1 MTEKRDQYSARA
13 LLVTALIAV
22 IGTVLALDFYGLIQ
36 HNNNKQATTV
46 GDFRAIYL
54 KAGEGHRLSPKP
66 SNVHIECQNDYVV
79 IASDA
84 DPHMKGLLV
93 DYRNR
98 GIRCVP
104 VPPAS
109 ANKENTQ

>member
-13 LLVTALIAV
+13 LLVTALVAV
-22 IGTVLALDFYGLIQ
+22 VGTVLALDFYGLIQ
-36 HNNNKQATTV
+36 HNADKSKTTV
-46 GDFRAIYL
+46 GDFHAVYL

-66 SNVHIECQNDYVV
+66 SNLHIECQDNFVV
-79 IASDA
+79 VASDT

-98 GIRCVP
+98 GIHC
-104 VPPAS
+104 AAA
-109 ANKENTQ
+109 ANGGAQ